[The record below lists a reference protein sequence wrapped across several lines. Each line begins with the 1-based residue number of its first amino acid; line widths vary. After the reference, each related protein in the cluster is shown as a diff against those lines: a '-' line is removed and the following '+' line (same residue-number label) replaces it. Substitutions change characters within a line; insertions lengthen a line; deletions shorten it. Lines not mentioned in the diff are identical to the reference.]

1 MKAQNL
7 VPQIRFV
14 HVGIDLGGLNAFVPK
29 HLLDDTQ
36 IRSAFQ
42 QMRGKGMPEGV
53 RTDGLGDAG
62 QPSQIL
68 DDSEH
73 HGTA

>member
-7 VPQIRFV
+7 IPQVGFV
-14 HVGIDLGGLNAFVPK
+14 HVGIDLRGLNAFVPE
-29 HLLDDTQ
+29 HLLDDPQ
-36 IRSAFQ
+36 ISSAFQ
-42 QMRGKGMPEGV
+42 QMRGKGMPERV

-62 QPSQIL
+62 QPRQIL